1 MTEHHFESRRDA
13 SEAAA
18 ARVVELLENRLEH
31 QSRASL
37 VISGGTTPA
46 QCFAKLATAPLD
58 WDRVEILLSDERWV
72 PQDHD
77 DSNERQARESL
88 LIDRAAPAALL
99 PVYSEGQSPQERCD
113 ELQDP
118 LPVLPFSCAL
128 VGMGAD
134 GHFAS
139 LFPDADNLEAGLDVE
154 SARLYVPIETAA
166 SAHPRVSMTLAGISR
181 SDEIALLMFGE
192 EKLEV
197 FNKAKEQANGYP
209 VSRLLRQKRAPVRVF
224 WAP

>member
-1 MTEHHFESRRDA
+1 MTEHHFDSRREA

-18 ARVVELLENRLEH
+18 ARIVELLANRLEH
-31 QSRASL
+31 QGRASL
-37 VISGGTTPA
+37 VVSGGTTPS
-46 QCFAKLATAPLD
+46 QCFAKLAAASLE
-58 WDRVEILLSDERWV
+58 WDRVDVLLSDERWV
-72 PQDHD
+72 PQDHE
-77 DSNERQARESL
+77 DSNERQAREAL
-88 LIDRAAPAALL
+88 LIDRAAAATLV
-99 PVYSEGQSPQERCD
+99 PVYSEGLSPQERCD

-118 LPVLPFSCAL
+118 LPELPFSCAL
-128 VGMGAD
+128 VGMGTD

-139 LFPDADNLEAGLDVE
+139 LFPDADNLEPGLDVE
-154 SARLYVPIETAA
+154 SGQLYVPIETD
-166 SAHPRVSMTLAGISR
+166 SSPHTRISMTLAGISR

-197 FNKAKEQANGYP
+197 FNKAKELANGFP